1 MISHDEESKKGRNQA
16 KENQNMKRLMKRIIR
31 TLTSA
36 SSLASL
42 LGLAI
47 TIAISGTARGNGE
60 SENVCGPQTLRG
72 SYVLNL
78 HGFTIVNGVAQPIA
92 VFEGLDF
99 NGDGTFSNP
108 FATVSINGLIL
119 RFPPGTGT
127 YTLDAS
133 CEGTLTFTETAIH
146 YDISVR
152 PNGKEIW
159 MIETDA
165 NSVLNGTAEKVSH

>member
-1 MISHDEESKKGRNQA
+1 MLFR
-16 KENQNMKRLMKRIIR
+16 
-31 TLTSA
+31 
-36 SSLASL
+36 
-42 LGLAI
+42 
-47 TIAISGTARGNGE
+47 
-60 SENVCGPQTLRG
+60 
-72 SYVLNL
+72 
-78 HGFTIVNGVAQPIA
+78 
-92 VFEGLDF
+92 
-99 NGDGTFSNP
+99 
-108 FATVSINGLIL
+108 SINGLIL
-119 RFPPGTGT
+119 RFPPGTGS

>member
-1 MISHDEESKKGRNQA
+1 MIGA
-16 KENQNMKRLMKRIIR
+16 V
-31 TLTSA
+31 TSEG
-36 SSLASL
+36 SLGSL
-42 LGLAI
+42 LGLAM
-47 TIAISGTARGNGE
+47 TIAISGTARADGDSPSG
-60 SENVCGPQTLRG
+60 CGPQMLRG

-78 HGFTIVNGVAQPIA
+78 QGFTIVNGVAQPIA

-99 NGDGTFSNP
+99 NGDGTFANP
-108 FATVSINGLIL
+108 FAPVSINGLIL

-127 YTLDAS
+127 YTLDQS

-152 PNGKEIW
+152 PNGREIW

-165 NSVLNGTAEKVSH
+165 NSVLNGKAEKVAR

>member
-1 MISHDEESKKGRNQA
+1 
-16 KENQNMKRLMKRIIR
+16 MKRLMKRIIR

-47 TIAISGTARGNGE
+47 TIAISGTAQADGE
-60 SENVCGPQTLRG
+60 SQNVCGPQTLRG

-99 NGDGTFSNP
+99 NGNGTFSNP

-127 YTLDAS
+127 YTLDQS

-152 PNGKEIW
+152 PNGREIW

-165 NSVLNGTAEKVSH
+165 NSVLNGTAEKVSR

>member
-1 MISHDEESKKGRNQA
+1 
-16 KENQNMKRLMKRIIR
+16 MKRLMKRMIGAV
-31 TLTSA
+31 TSEG
-36 SSLASL
+36 SLGSL
-42 LGLAI
+42 LGLAM
-47 TIAISGTARGNGE
+47 TIAISGPARADGDSPSG
-60 SENVCGPQTLRG
+60 CGPQMLRG

-78 HGFTIVNGVAQPIA
+78 QGFTIVNGVAQPIA

-99 NGDGTFSNP
+99 NGDGTFANP

-127 YTLDAS
+127 YTLDQS

-152 PNGKEIW
+152 PNGREIW

-165 NSVLNGTAEKVSH
+165 NSVLNGKAEKVAR

>member
-1 MISHDEESKKGRNQA
+1 
-16 KENQNMKRLMKRIIR
+16 MKRLMKRIIG
-31 TLTSA
+31 TATSA
-36 SSLASL
+36 MSVASL
-42 LGLAI
+42 LGLAM
-47 TIAISGTARGNGE
+47 TIAISGIARGDGE
-60 SENVCGPQTLRG
+60 SQNVCGLQTLRG

-78 HGFTIVNGVAQPIA
+78 QGFTIVNGVAQPIA
-92 VFEGLDF
+92 VFEGMDF

-119 RFPPGTGT
+119 RFPPSTGT
-127 YTLDAS
+127 YTLDGS

-165 NSVLNGTAEKVSH
+165 NSVLNGKAEKVAH